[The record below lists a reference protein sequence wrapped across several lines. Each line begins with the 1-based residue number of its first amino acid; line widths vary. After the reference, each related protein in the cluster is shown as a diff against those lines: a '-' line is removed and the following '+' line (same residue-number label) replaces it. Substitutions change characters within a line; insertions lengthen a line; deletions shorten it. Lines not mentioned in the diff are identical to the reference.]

1 MKWGKFFKSVLRGLA
16 TAATLGLIGR
26 GRKTEGA
33 GKIAGTVLDSMEDT
47 DGPDNNS

>member
-1 MKWGKFFKSVLRGLA
+1 MKWGKFFKSILRGLA

-33 GKIAGTVLDSMEDT
+33 GKIAGTILDSMEDEDAGNT
-47 DGPDNNS
+47 DE

>member
-1 MKWGKFFKSVLRGLA
+1 MKWGKFFKSILRGFA

-33 GKIAGTVLDSMEDT
+33 GKIAGTILDSMEEEDAGSS
-47 DGPDNNS
+47 DS